1 MKIAITGHSRGL
13 GAELKSAYEQQGH
26 QVSGFSRSNGHD
38 LRDWDIMQDMLTQI
52 ADHDMFIN
60 LAKPDFVQT
69 TILYALWQRWK
80 NKQRII
86 VNIGSGIVDCP
97 TCPKEL
103 ADDPGMD
110 AYRTAKISLREASQQ
125 LSFKS
130 SWPRILQV
138 DPLHLYGDP
147 ITDTEQKKLELWVKV
162 FLDTTNII
170 NDNGM
175 YLKRISF

>member
-1 MKIAITGHSRGL
+1 
-13 GAELKSAYEQQGH
+13 
-26 QVSGFSRSNGHD
+26 
-38 LRDWDIMQDMLTQI
+38 
-52 ADHDMFIN
+52 MFIN

-69 TILYALWQRWK
+69 TILSALWPRWK
-80 NKQRII
+80 NDRRII

-97 TCPKEL
+97 TCPKGL

-110 AYRTAKISLREASQQ
+110 AYRTAKVSLREASQQ

-138 DPLHLYGDP
+138 DPLHLYSDP
-147 ITDTEQKKLELWVKV
+147 ITDIEQQKLKLWVKV
-162 FLDTTNII
+162 FLEITYNK

-175 YLKRISF
+175 HLKRISF